1 MRLHFFT
8 LTVLCFLFTAVVPA
22 SALTLKIG
30 SLSPEGSVWTKIW
43 RDAGDK
49 IEAETDGRVKFKLYP
64 GGVMGNDDAILR
76 RMRAGQLQGGAITTG
91 SLADIYPNIVAYALP
106 FQFQTLDEVDAV
118 RKEIDPILL
127 KGIEDHGFK
136 IFGLIEGGFAYLMS
150 QNPEK
155 QMSDLADNKVWVPE
169 GDAMASDVMKALDIR
184 PIPLGIADVLPGLQ
198 TGLIDTVLNTP
209 IGALALQW
217 HTGVRYYTNQPLAYI
232 TAAMI
237 IDERVFSDMSE
248 EDQKIV
254 RRSFEEAS
262 AKLNTRNRTDN
273 ANALEALQSQGI
285 GKVDIITNQA
295 WQEAKVKALDVAQGV
310 SGIDPELVDK
320 MQRIITEVR
329 Q

>member
-1 MRLHFFT
+1 MRSHL
-8 LTVLCFLFTAVVPA
+8 LTFAILCLALTATTPA
-22 SALTLKIG
+22 AALTLKIG

-49 IEAETDGRVKFKLYP
+49 IEAETDGRIKFKLYP
-64 GGVMGNDDAILR
+64 GGVMGNDEAVLR

-91 SLADIYPNIVAYALP
+91 SLANIYPNIVAYGLP

-127 KGIEDHGFK
+127 KGVEDNGFK

-155 QMSDLADNKVWVPE
+155 QMADLADNKVWVPE
-169 GDAMASDVMKALDIR
+169 GDAMVSEVMKALNIR
-184 PIPLGIADVLPGLQ
+184 PIPLSIADVLPGLQ
-198 TGLIDTVLNTP
+198 TGLVDTVLNTP

-237 IDERVFSDMSE
+237 IDEKAFNRISDS
-248 EDQKIV
+248 DQKIV
-254 RRSFEEAS
+254 RRLLEEAS
-262 AKLNTRNRTDN
+262 AELNTRNRTDN
-273 ANALEALQSQGI
+273 AKALEALQSQGI

-295 WQEAKVKALDVAQGV
+295 WEEAKVKALAVAQKV
-310 SGIDPELVDK
+310 SRTDPELVDK
-320 MQRIITEVR
+320 MQSIITEVR